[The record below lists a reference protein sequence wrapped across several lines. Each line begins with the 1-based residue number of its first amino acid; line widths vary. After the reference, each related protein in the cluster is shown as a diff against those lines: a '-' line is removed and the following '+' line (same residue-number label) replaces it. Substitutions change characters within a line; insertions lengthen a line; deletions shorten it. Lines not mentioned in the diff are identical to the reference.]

1 VSAEALA
8 AVSLLVAASVAFA
21 AGRWRPDAIALATLL
36 ALLVSGAISLD
47 AGLAGF
53 GSSPLIAIAAV
64 FVVSAGLERTG
75 IAASLGRRI
84 FALAGRGE
92 TRLVVAF
99 TVTAGLLS
107 GVMNSIGAMAVLLP
121 AAIAA
126 AREADIR
133 PSRLLL
139 PLALGTR
146 LGGNLTLISGPSNLI
161 ASDLLT
167 RHGLGPFAF
176 FEFLPLGAAFVVAG
190 VTFIALVGR
199 RWLPDVPIHEPT
211 RPGHLV
217 ELYRLRERMFE
228 ARIPEDS
235 PLAGKTIAQSD
246 LGRSLGLTILSVTRG
261 GQPILAPSR
270 TERLRGGDR
279 LLVQGRLE
287 DVQRLADQRHVDL
300 SSSPDQASAP
310 LESADVQVAELLLAP
325 RSGLAGKTVR
335 EIGFR
340 ERYGVT
346 VLAIWRE
353 GRPRR
358 TGLAD
363 LPVQLGDA
371 LLVRGHREHLRL
383 LQREPDF
390 LVLEPTV
397 PPRPRTDRAPWALL
411 AVGVLIAASVA
422 GVPIAL
428 ATLVAAAVVV
438 VSRCLRVEEIYQVI
452 DWRALVFIGAIL
464 PLGTALSTT
473 GAAAGI
479 SEMALRTLG
488 TNRLLA
494 LSVVLAVSIVLNQ
507 FMPSIA
513 AATVLV
519 PIAIQAAG
527 ATGANAH
534 AIAMAVIAG
543 TGTTFTPIGNPVNLL
558 VMGPGGYQMKDYVRV
573 GLPLAIV
580 LGVVSV
586 LLIPAVWG
594 LAP

>member
-1 VSAEALA
+1 MSAEAVLA
-8 AVSLLVAASVAFA
+8 LGLLVAAAVAFA

-36 ALLVSGAISLD
+36 ALLLSGAISLD

-75 IAASLGRRI
+75 VAASLGRRI
-84 FALAGRGE
+84 LALAGRGE
-92 TRLVVAF
+92 VRLIVAF
-99 TVTAGLLS
+99 TVAAGLLS

-121 AAIAA
+121 ATMAA
-126 AREADIR
+126 AREADIS

-161 ASDLLT
+161 ASELLVQ
-167 RHGLGPFAF
+167 HGFRPFAF
-176 FEFLPLGAAFVVAG
+176 FEFLPLGGAFVLAG
-190 VTFIALVGR
+190 VAFIALIGR
-199 RWLPDVPIHEPT
+199 RWLPDVPIHEAA
-211 RPGHLV
+211 RPEHLV
-217 ELYRLRERMFE
+217 DLYRLHERLFE
-228 ARIPEDS
+228 VRVSNDS
-235 PLAGKTIAQSD
+235 PLTGKTIAQSD
-246 LGRSLGLTILSVTRG
+246 LGRALGVTVLSITRG
-261 GQPILAPSR
+261 GQRIIAPPPN
-270 TERLRGGDR
+270 ERLLSGDR
-279 LLVQGRLE
+279 LVIQGRLE
-287 DVQRLADQRHVDL
+287 DLEQSAGLRHTGL
-300 SSSPDQASAP
+300 SSLQEPLSTVLESPDIR
-310 LESADVQVAELLLAP
+310 VAELLLAP
-325 RSGLAGKTVR
+325 RSGLAGKTLR

-340 ERYGVT
+340 EKYGVT

-358 TGLAD
+358 TGLVD

-371 LLVRGHREHLRL
+371 LLVQGHRERLHL

-390 LVLEPTV
+390 LVLEPDA
-397 PPRPRTDRAPWALL
+397 PAEQRTERAPWALL
-411 AVGVLIAASVA
+411 AVGVLVAASVA
-422 GVPIAL
+422 DVPIAL
-428 ATLVAAAVVV
+428 ATLLAAGVVV
-438 VSRCLRVEEIYQVI
+438 FFRCLRVEEIYQVI

-464 PLGTALSTT
+464 PLGTALSGT
-473 GAAAGI
+473 GAAAGL
-479 SEMALRTLG
+479 SEIALRTLG
-488 TNRLLA
+488 TNPLLA
-494 LSVVLAVSIVLNQ
+494 LGVILVVSIVLNQ

-527 ATGANAH
+527 ATGANPH
-534 AIAMAVIAG
+534 AFVMAVIAG

-580 LGVVSV
+580 LGIVSY
-586 LLIPAVWG
+586 LLIPTVWR
-594 LAP
+594 LSP